1 MGNAEK
7 RKKRSKAKA
16 KMLRVMRKI
25 PYRFGEYGHY
35 GNHKTH
41 EDNEEEF
48 LTEKIRPSESIIALV
63 ESLEPFDMDRE
74 FYSVPMIKSSVM
86 KSDPDKSDE
95 EKAKI
100 VACMYMHYLNFGLTG
115 DFKMEY
121 FDSDIMAADL
131 LKNPSFLE
139 QLNKDGVL
147 FIGS

>member
-1 MGNAEK
+1 
-7 RKKRSKAKA
+7 
-16 KMLRVMRKI
+16 
-25 PYRFGEYGHY
+25 
-35 GNHKTH
+35 
-41 EDNEEEF
+41 
-48 LTEKIRPSESIIALV
+48 
-63 ESLEPFDMDRE
+63 
-74 FYSVPMIKSSVM
+74 M

-121 FDSDIMAADL
+121 FDSDIMAANL

-147 FIGS
+147 FIET

>member
-16 KMLRVMRKI
+16 KMLRIMRKI

-35 GNHKTH
+35 NTH
-41 EDNEEEF
+41 FEDNEEEF
-48 LTEKIRPSESIIALV
+48 LAEKIRPSKSIITLV
-63 ESLEPFDMDRE
+63 ESLEPFDMNRE
-74 FYSVPMIKSSVM
+74 YYSVPMIKSSVM

-121 FDSDIMAADL
+121 FDSDIMAANL
-131 LKNPSFLE
+131 LKNPYFLE

-147 FIGS
+147 LINS